1 MTDRTA
7 SDDARC
13 LRVSWVSP
21 RERRAGH
28 RDDGYG
34 DGCHRS
40 LFAIYDA
47 WATATARGQVGSTGH
62 HLSERGEDIRAIRA
76 RPIKLI
82 EFHRQP
88 AFSPWLKSVVDS
100 FNTTVQT
107 NVSNRVF
114 KLISHDVTSQLDA
127 IWDGHGGMTVLAW

>member
-1 MTDRTA
+1 VTDRTA

-76 RPIKLI
+76 RPITDREL
-82 EFHRQP
+82 P
-88 AFSPWLKSVVDS
+88 LSV
-100 FNTTVQT
+100 
-107 NVSNRVF
+107 R
-114 KLISHDVTSQLDA
+114 
-127 IWDGHGGMTVLAW
+127 G